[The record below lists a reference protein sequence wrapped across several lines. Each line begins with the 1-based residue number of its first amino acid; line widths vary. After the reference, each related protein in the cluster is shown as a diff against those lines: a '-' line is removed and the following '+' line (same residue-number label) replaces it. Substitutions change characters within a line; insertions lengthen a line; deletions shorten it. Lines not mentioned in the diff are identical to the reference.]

1 MIRLENSPVFFYGFK
16 KELDSAMASFITNF
30 IGLYFY
36 IF

>member
-1 MIRLENSPVFFYGFK
+1 MIRLENSPVFFYGFEK
-16 KELDSAMASFITNF
+16 VLKPAIASFIKNF